1 MRNMK
6 KKYVLWAVLLLL
18 LGYVFCTPM
27 GALRGAVAR
36 TGYPVSAITLQA
48 REAMAA
54 DVGLVALDNPENP
67 VIYKIETNIPH
78 EQATDAYLENWI
90 VYRYGCFYFAKYYGW
105 C

>member
-1 MRNMK
+1 MKNTK
-6 KKYVLWAVLLLL
+6 KKRILLVALLLFL
-18 LGYVFCTPM
+18 VYVFCTPM

-36 TGYPVSAITLQA
+36 TGYPISACTLQA
-48 REAMAA
+48 REATAA
-54 DVGLVALDNPENP
+54 DVGLVALDNPENS

-90 VYRYGCFYFAKYYGW
+90 VYRFGCFYFAKYYGW